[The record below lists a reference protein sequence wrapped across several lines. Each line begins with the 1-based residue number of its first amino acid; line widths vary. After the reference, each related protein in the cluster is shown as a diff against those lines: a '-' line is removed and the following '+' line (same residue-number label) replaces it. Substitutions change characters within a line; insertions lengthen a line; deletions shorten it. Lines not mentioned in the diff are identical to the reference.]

1 MAELKA
7 KPLPAELNHALRGGM
22 PGIPT
27 AIAEPSQREP
37 ERGGEGAD
45 LKKKRRRAP
54 ATVQLNVAITEA
66 LADMIAE
73 EAVKAGSTTGAAA
86 DPALRRGP
94 PVASATTAAIGI
106 EAAFRFQDRFHRQA

>member
-7 KPLPAELNHALRGGM
+7 KPLPAEMNNALRGGM

-73 EAVKAGSTTGAAA
+73 EAAKAGSTRRWLARLMKNAGYPVPEA
-86 DPALRRGP
+86 DLTPFDLRR
-94 PVASATTAAIGI
+94 
-106 EAAFRFQDRFHRQA
+106 RQNRYRP